1 MDIKRLTTEIE
12 EEIIAFRRQIH
23 RYPELSSEEFM
34 TTKLIEEKLKE
45 NNIEYTKTDL
55 KSGIIA
61 IIRGGKSGKT
71 IALRADIDALPIH
84 EESDLEF
91 ASENDGVMHACG
103 HDIHTAV
110 LMGALLVLNQF
121 KDEIRGNIKFF
132 FQPAEEKIGG
142 AKMFIEAGALTSP
155 VVDAVIGFHTWPE
168 LEAGS
173 VGYKKGAFLASTDE
187 LFIDIFGEGG
197 HAAHPDQCVD
207 PILIS
212 AHVLTKL
219 QSIISRELSP
229 TDSAVVTIGTINA
242 GIASNVIP
250 SHVEMSGTVRTVNK
264 KTHDNIFNR
273 IRRIVLGTAESMGG
287 RAELRFKKGTPPLI
301 CDSDLVEIIKDSAAE
316 ILGQENLFELK
327 EPSMGG
333 DDFSFYTEKVPGAF
347 FRLGTSNDNQNS
359 RLSLHNSKI
368 IFDERSINTGIN
380 VLSKTALNYL
390 SSS

>member
-1 MDIKRLTTEIE
+1 MDIRRLTKEIE
-12 EEIIAFRRQIH
+12 EEIITFRRQIH

-61 IIRGGKSGKT
+61 IIRGEKAGKT
-71 IALRADIDALPIH
+71 IALRGDIDALPIH
-84 EESDLEF
+84 EESELEF

-110 LMGALLVLNQF
+110 LMGTLLVLNQF
-121 KDEIRGNIKFF
+121 KNEIRGNIKFF

-142 AKMFIEAGALTSP
+142 AKMFIEAGALSSP
-155 VVDAVIGFHTWPE
+155 EVDAVIGFHTWPD

-187 LFIDIFGEGG
+187 LFIDIFGMGG

-242 GIASNVIP
+242 GTASNVIP

-264 KTHDNIFNR
+264 NTHDNIFDK
-273 IRRIVLGTAESMGG
+273 IRRIVTGTAESMGG
-287 RAELRFKKGTPPLI
+287 KAELRFKKGTSPLI
-301 CDSDLVEIIKDSAAE
+301 CDSNIVDIIKDSAAE
-316 ILGQENLFELK
+316 ILGHNNLFELK

-347 FRLGTSNDNQNS
+347 FRLGTANDNQNS

-368 IFDERSINTGIN
+368 IFDERSINTGIS

>member
-1 MDIKRLTTEIE
+1 LDIRRLATEIE

-45 NNIEYTKTDL
+45 NNIEYSKTDL
-55 KSGIIA
+55 ESGVIA
-61 IIRGGKSGKT
+61 IIRGERDGKT

-84 EESDLEF
+84 EESNLEF
-91 ASENDGVMHACG
+91 ASKNDGVMHACG

-110 LMGALLVLNQF
+110 LMGALLVLNKF
-121 KDEIRGNIKFF
+121 KKDIAGNIKFF

-142 AKMFIEAGALTSP
+142 AKMFIEAGALKSP
-155 VVDAVIGFHTWPE
+155 EVDAVIGFHTWPD
-168 LEAGS
+168 LDSGTI
-173 VGYKKGAFLASTDE
+173 GYKKGAFLASTDE
-187 LFIDIFGEGG
+187 LFIDVFGRGG

-212 AHVLTKL
+212 AHILTKL

-229 TDSAVVTIGTINA
+229 TDSAVVTVGTINA

-250 SHVEMSGTVRTVNK
+250 SSVEMTGTVRTVNK
-264 KTHDNIFNR
+264 QTHKNIFDK
-273 IRRIVLGTAESMGG
+273 IRRIVSGTAESMGG
-287 RAELRFKKGTPPLI
+287 NVDIRFKKGTPPLV
-301 CDSDLVEIIKDSAAE
+301 CDSNLVEVIKNSAAE
-316 ILGQENLFELK
+316 LLGQDKLIELK
-327 EPSMGG
+327 KPSMGG

-347 FRLGTSNDNQNS
+347 FRLGTANEDDNS

-368 IFDERSINTGIN
+368 IFDERSIQTGIK
-380 VLSKTALNYL
+380 VLSKITLDYL
-390 SSS
+390 SNN